1 MFRFG
6 RAKVQLKIRRDY
18 CGNVP
23 GAVLGLKAE
32 PNGDWKHGFRRMGS
46 FGKFVSTDED
56 LFVSRLKHHA
66 TLWSWFSAVFNQVG
80 ITPKAKS
87 SRPIK
92 AETRHAA
99 SLPAPAPWT
108 RMLRNVFQDWAG
120 GRPCFQVLILIFVS
134 DSRKWV
140 PHSACCSQGAC
151 VEC

>member
-32 PNGDWKHGFRRMGS
+32 PNGDWKHGFRRMAS

-56 LFVSRLKHHA
+56 LFVSRLKHHGD
-66 TLWSWFSAVFNQVG
+66 TLVLVFSRLQSSWDH
-80 ITPKAKS
+80 TK
-87 SRPIK
+87 R
-92 AETRHAA
+92 
-99 SLPAPAPWT
+99 
-108 RMLRNVFQDWAG
+108 AG

-134 DSRKWV
+134 DSKEI
-140 PHSACCSQGAC
+140 GAALC
-151 VEC
+151 VLFAGCVC